1 MVDLRAVSL
10 AVALWTG
17 SLTEAQ
23 GLTWET
29 FPPVVE
35 RGGTVFVVAPVYR
48 ERGLMEAVWKRL
60 VAKRGQVYLVT
71 SPRAVTDPASYFL
84 SLVALGAGAYL
95 VDPWPLKVEGSF
107 VVVDGKW
114 GFIGPLVA
122 GYPDPESKTRPL
134 SPEEVGKWYA
144 YAVNLTRVGVPFR
157 YSAED
162 QLRLRILERLGLL
175 RR

>member
-1 MVDLRAVSL
+1 
-10 AVALWTG
+10 
-17 SLTEAQ
+17 
-23 GLTWET
+23 LTWENV
-29 FPPVVE
+29 PPVVE

-48 ERGLMEAVWKRL
+48 ERGLMEAVWKNLLNR
-60 VAKRGQVYLVT
+60 RGQVYLVT
-71 SPRAVTDPASYFL
+71 SPRATEPASYFL
-84 SLVALGAGAYL
+84 SLVTLGARAYL

-107 VVVDGKW
+107 LVVDGKW

-122 GYPDPESKTRPL
+122 GYPDPEGRTRPL
-134 SPEEVGKWYA
+134 YPEEVRKWYT
-144 YAVNLTRVGVPFR
+144 YAVNLTRVGVSFQ